1 MTEEAFIRI
10 ACTAMATVGVA
21 ILAATLGGQFGTWAA
36 GAVLL
41 VVGLAVAWPMWMKH
55 LDEASVRRDMPKPRE
70 IPAEDD
76 LKF

>member
-21 ILAATLGGQFGTWAA
+21 ILAATLGGQFGVWAA

-55 LDEASVRRDMPKPRE
+55 LDEASIRRDTPKASE
-70 IPAEDD
+70 IPQDEPRI
-76 LKF
+76 